1 MLPSGYSWRLFA
13 TLTTTALIYLHQ
25 AQSGPIRDL
34 FKNDLESI
42 PNSESLLKQEK
53 QSRAELKSAL
63 AHESRGNSGK
73 ALSMHK
79 NIVRNY
85 PLSSAASTSQ
95 FKIGVLYNAAD
106 KPSKAFD
113 AFQSFIENYTGNPA
127 FSDALRYQYEI
138 AKAGQK
144 GNSKKMILG
153 VIPRKTQASDLLKWH
168 GKLINNA
175 PHSEYAP
182 LSQFAIAEIYEAEK
196 KTSMAIASYQALV
209 DKYPSHPKSAEA
221 QFRIGS
227 ISKSEINRG
236 SQDHGNITAAR
247 DAMEDVIV
255 AYKDSERAEQA
266 RKALAQFDLIE
277 AQRLYEIGRFYE
289 NQKQYRS
296 AVVYYQKVLKFPES
310 KHVTDAK
317 QRHSNLLLRISPPK
331 PNNAQSETPASNQ
344 PTYTRLQSL
353 TRKLIFTKNR
363 EPVPGPPAGNKTS
376 SSATSNPQS

>member
-13 TLTTTALIYLHQ
+13 ALTTTALIYLHQ

-42 PNSESLLKQEK
+42 PNSENLLKQEK
-53 QSRAELKSAL
+53 QSRVELESAL
-63 AHESRGNSGK
+63 AHEARGNSGK

-79 NIVRNY
+79 DIVRNY

-95 FKIGVLYNAAD
+95 FQIGVLYNAAE
-106 KPSKAFD
+106 KPGKAFD

-127 FSDALRYQYEI
+127 FIDALRYQYEI

-144 GNSKKMILG
+144 GNYKKMILG
-153 VIPRKTQASDLLKWH
+153 VIPRKTQTSDLLKWH
-168 GKLINNA
+168 GKIINNA

-182 LSQFAIAEIYEAEK
+182 LSQFAIAEIYETEK
-196 KTSMAIASYQALV
+196 KTAMAIASYQALV
-209 DKYPSHPKSAEA
+209 DKYPSHTTSAEA

-227 ISKSEINRG
+227 ISKREINRG
-236 SQDHGNITAAR
+236 SQDHGNITSAR

-296 AVVYYQKVLKFPES
+296 AVVYYQKVLKFPGS
-310 KHVTDAK
+310 KYVTDAK
-317 QRHSNLLLRISPPK
+317 QRHSNLLLKISPQK
-331 PNNAQSETPASNQ
+331 PNNAQSEAPAPDQ
-344 PTYTRLQSL
+344 PKYTRLQSL
-353 TRKLIFTKNR
+353 TRKLRFTKDR
-363 EPVPGPPAGNKTS
+363 EPVPGPPTGNKTPS
-376 SSATSNPQS
+376 SDTSNPQS